1 MRKNDLA
8 KIYQIAEKIEA
19 LDSIQW
25 EQLLSTLEKE
35 PDKRIIKILRDDP
48 QALQLISG
56 RNLKKPHIS

>member
-8 KIYQIAEKIEA
+8 KIYQIAEKIDS

-35 PDKRIIKILRDDP
+35 PDKRIIKILKDAPEELDLR
-48 QALQLISG
+48 SG
-56 RNLKKPHIS
+56 RNHRKSYIS